1 MSHKLLQRQLKKH
14 LGEFQNDPRL
24 TAFLKAVGESYEHFD
39 RDRQLLERS
48 MNISSEE
55 LREANKSISN
65 EINKQQLAIIQLI
78 ESLENLN
85 IDIEDNKDIT
95 SNLLAIAEKV
105 KEQTQIKK
113 EIEKKLQDNIN
124 HLKKINHDLDQFA
137 YVVSHDLKAPLR
149 AISSL
154 AEWIEEDA
162 GDKLSEDSHR
172 NLQLLK
178 GRVLRMEKLIHGI
191 LAYAKAGKIKG
202 DHKLIDSATF
212 VHEVVEI
219 LSTNNAFHCA
229 FSGEWPIFETDTIRL
244 HQVLLN
250 LISNAIKHN
259 DKETT
264 LIQINCLTHPTHCEI
279 SITDNGPGIEPEYH
293 QKIFVLFQTLTTRD
307 QFEST
312 GIGLSIVKKII
323 EEQGGEIHVRS
334 KIGEGTTF
342 TFTWPF
348 EPIQPIKTSTL

>member
-1 MSHKLLQRQLKKH
+1 MAHKLLQRQLNKH
-14 LGEFQNDPRL
+14 LGDIQNEPRL
-24 TAFLKAVGESYEHFD
+24 QAFLKAVGESYEHFD

-55 LREANKSISN
+55 LKEANDSIRK
-65 EINKQQLAIIQLI
+65 EIKKQQLAILRLV

-85 IDIEDNKDIT
+85 MEEVKSEDLT

-105 KEQTQIKK
+105 KEETSIKK
-113 EIEKKLQDNIN
+113 YIEKQLQENVT
-124 HLKKINHDLDQFA
+124 HLKKINQDLDQFA

-162 GDKLSEDSHR
+162 GESLSTDSR
-172 NLQLLK
+172 KNLQLLK
-178 GRVLRMEKLIHGI
+178 GRVQRMENLIHGI

-202 DHKLIDSATF
+202 NNKLIDTEAFT
-212 VHEVVEI
+212 HEIVEI
-219 LSTNNAFHCA
+219 LATNSTFTCT
-229 FSGEWPIFETDTIRL
+229 FSGEWPIIETDTIRL

-259 DKETT
+259 DKKEIHIE
-264 LIQINCLTHPTHCEI
+264 LNCQMKSGNIQL

-293 QKIFVLFQTLTTRD
+293 EKIFVLFQTLTTRD

-323 EEQGGEIHVRS
+323 EEQGGEIQVKS
-334 KIGEGTTF
+334 SMGKGTSF
-342 TFTWPF
+342 IFTWPT
-348 EPIQPIKTSTL
+348 ERIANHKTKTA

>member
-1 MSHKLLQRQLKKH
+1 MSHKLLQRQLNKH
-14 LGEFQNDPRL
+14 LGEFQHDPRL
-24 TAFLKAVGESYEHFD
+24 AAFLKAVGESYEHFD

-55 LREANKSISN
+55 LREANESISN
-65 EINKQQLAIIQLI
+65 EINKQQLAILQLI

-85 IDIEDNKDIT
+85 INLENNTDIS

-105 KEQTQIKK
+105 KEETQIKK

-154 AEWIEEDA
+154 AEWIEEDT
-162 GDKLSEDSHR
+162 GDKLSEDSR
-172 NLQLLK
+172 KNLQLLK
-178 GRVLRMEKLIHGI
+178 GRVLRMENLIHGI

-202 DHKLIDSATF
+202 DNKLIDSAAF

-219 LSTNNAFHCA
+219 LSTNNSFHCT
-229 FSGEWPIFETDTIRL
+229 FSGEWPVFETDTIRL

-259 DKETT
+259 NKQDPR
-264 LIQINCLTHPTHCEI
+264 IQINCLTHPTHCQI
-279 SITDNGPGIEPEYH
+279 SITDNGPGIETEYH

-323 EEQGGEIHVRS
+323 EEQGGEIHVQS
-334 KIGEGTTF
+334 KMGEGTTF
-342 TFTWPF
+342 SFSWPF
-348 EPIQPIKTSTL
+348 EPNQPIKTTTL